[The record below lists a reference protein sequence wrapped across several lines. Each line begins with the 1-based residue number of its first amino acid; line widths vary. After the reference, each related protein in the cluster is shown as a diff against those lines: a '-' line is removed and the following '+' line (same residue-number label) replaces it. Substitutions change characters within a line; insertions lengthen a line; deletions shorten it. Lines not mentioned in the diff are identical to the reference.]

1 MKPSAGQFGDSAL
14 EQKWMILKIWSEPW
28 PKPHYPTGQYL
39 LFWSIILELVP
50 AQPVRLLPPS
60 PTSRWPRS
68 TWTTCCARPC
78 PIPSMGLGTECGRR
92 ATRRCSRSFT
102 GSSWRSSRS
111 RRAPC
116 ADTCWTHSD
125 CAARKSTDCPQRR
138 TQTSP
143 FILNACSLHGD
154 FLFYFILNHPFNA
167 SFETYNLF
175 YWNTGAFQGQWINV
189 SFI

>member
-1 MKPSAGQFGDSAL
+1 MNDSKDMKWTVAQTSLSNRAVLIILIYHIRARACSTCPSAPL
-14 EQKWMILKIWSEPW
+14 
-28 PKPHYPTGQYL
+28 
-39 LFWSIILELVP
+39 
-50 AQPVRLLPPS
+50 PS

-78 PIPSMGLGTECGRR
+78 PIPSMGLGTGCGRR